1 MAIYNGKIE
10 VVFVKNTTN
19 TQTSTS
25 HPGLYVEIDNSRK
38 LKTKLYH
45 KRDDFT
51 ILTVNF
57 PFIRSNFPAKQ
68 AYGIYI
74 SQHVRYCRACA
85 KYSDFLDRDQM
96 TTEKLL
102 KQSYRRHHELV
113 ERYKVSISK
122 MAMYLSPFT
131 YIFLSFT
138 INKTFYRTLIYE

>member
-1 MAIYNGKIE
+1 VEIYNGKIE

-45 KRDDFT
+45 K
-51 ILTVNF
+51 TVNF

-68 AYGIYI
+68 AHGIYI
-74 SQHVRYCRACA
+74 SQHVRYSRACA

-96 TTEKLL
+96 TTEKLP
-102 KQSYRRHHELV
+102 KQGYSRHHELV

-138 INKTFYRTLIYE
+138 INKTFYRT